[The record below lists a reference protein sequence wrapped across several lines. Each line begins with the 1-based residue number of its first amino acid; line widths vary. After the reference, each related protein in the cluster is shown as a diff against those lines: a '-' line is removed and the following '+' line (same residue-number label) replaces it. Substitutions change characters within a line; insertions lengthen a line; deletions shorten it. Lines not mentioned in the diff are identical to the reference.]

1 MRKIIKK
8 SLLLKAKSYKLKA
21 DGGITIY
28 LAMLVMGGAL
38 AVALSVSTLMV
49 GEFKISGE
57 TVNSLKAVYVADSAM
72 EYALYQAR
80 PAGTYATPPSEL
92 TTSWGTVD
100 TSTPVSHSSC
110 PPGLSSDAVC
120 EIEIMLIATSTSS
133 VVSCSSSSAPDCI
146 KVVAR
151 GSIGGINRALEI
163 VYPNL

>member
-1 MRKIIKK
+1 MAKTLDKKIQCGH
-8 SLLLKAKSYKLKA
+8 SRES
-21 DGGITIY
+21 GITIY

-57 TVNSLKAVYVADSAM
+57 TINSLKAVYVADSAM

-80 PAGTYATPPSEL
+80 PAGTYATPPSML
-92 TTSWGTVD
+92 TTSWGSVD
-100 TSTPVSHSSC
+100 TNTTVSYSSC
-110 PPGLSSDAVC
+110 PPGLSLGTVC
-120 EIEIMLIATSTSS
+120 NIKIMLIAKSTSS